1 MSKYCQYCGAEVQE
15 NSVFCEHCGKKLYE
29 ENLSS
34 KQITNQERKCKTCG
48 TIFSKKLRQCPNCG
62 ASSVQLI
69 TAKLIKCK
77 HCNHDIAENVLKCPN
92 CRKPAKQFFIIIFAV
107 VMMVFMSIISMP
119 ETSKNNIEDANSAKE
134 TIELTD
140 EEKAGM
146 EIEKATANFSAGNYR
161 EALEICNSIMS
172 VYPNTEAANNMNNY
186 IKEQYA
192 QFQQFTAK
200 ELMSEY
206 ESNIVNAD
214 EKYTGKVV
222 IVSGVV
228 NKIAKTNN
236 DKNLCVLL
244 ESGTY
249 FWSVQLNF
257 DTSQT
262 EAISALKEGS
272 TVKVIGKCTGKS
284 GKQFLIVDGEN
295 IMIEDCMFVQ

>member
-1 MSKYCQYCGAEVQE
+1 M
-15 NSVFCEHCGKKLYE
+15 
-29 ENLSS
+29 
-34 KQITNQERKCKTCG
+34 
-48 TIFSKKLRQCPNCG
+48 
-62 ASSVQLI
+62 
-69 TAKLIKCK
+69 
-77 HCNHDIAENVLKCPN
+77 LKCPN

-107 VMMVFMSIISMP
+107 VMMVFMTVISMP
-119 ETSKNNIEDANSAKE
+119 EIKNNIEDTNSVKE
-134 TIELTD
+134 NIELTD
-140 EEKAGM
+140 EEKAEM

-161 EALEICNSIMS
+161 EALEICNGIMS
-172 VYPNTEAANNMNNY
+172 IYPNTEAANNMNNY
-186 IKEQYA
+186 INEQYA

-228 NKIAKTNN
+228 NKIDKTNN

-262 EAISALKEGS
+262 EAVSALKEGS
-272 TVKVIGKCTGKS
+272 SVKVIGKCTGKS
-284 GKQFLIVDGEN
+284 GKHFLIVDGEN
-295 IMIEDCMFVQ
+295 IMIENCMFVQ